1 MNHAALLHDA
11 PGPHPD
17 DQACQ
22 AKAQN
27 QFGGAWA
34 QGPQAAPPNWVLG
47 FGSGF
52 GTDFFEKK
60 SYTKVSDKFLTLTS
74 FGDCYRSLISN

>member
-1 MNHAALLHDA
+1 MTKFVTDF
-11 PGPHPD
+11 GERFFFKEVS
-17 DQACQ
+17 

-60 SYTKVSDKFLTLTS
+60 SLIKVSDK
-74 FGDCYRSLISN
+74 RR